1 MLDAVAAV
9 AWPVSFGH
17 CLENVQANAVG
28 AIADGVKRQLE
39 SSFVALDSHGAQF
52 AWIVRED
59 ARRGRIIT
67 IGFEQRRR
75 ARTQSAVA
83 DGLQRA
89 GLQPW
94 IPIAALCAPILQ
106 LIERGI
112 ERQPLRD
119 ARGEFAVLLQLL
131 INLKIFPC
139 RIVLHGSDTVAR
151 DIRQHDFNSPPPLFR

>member
-1 MLDAVAAV
+1 REALKVHWCNHLCVLDAVTAV
-9 AWPVSFGH
+9 AWPVSFCH
-17 CLENVQANAVG
+17 RLENVQANAVG

-139 RIVLHGSDTVAR
+139 
-151 DIRQHDFNSPPPLFR
+151 